1 MGHFIEDPN
10 VKRYDYSN
18 PDRQEKELYP
28 LMERR
33 PLYSYET
40 QQQPITCPV
49 PYSIEK
55 VSGKQ
60 EYVIPMR
67 AGRETEIEIQ
77 AYEPNDAMEISV
89 SCRSEVQ
96 MIKKVFS
103 TDYKNQ
109 ALAENLEKQYRSYR
123 AAEKQLP
130 HR

>member
-1 MGHFIEDPN
+1 
-10 VKRYDYSN
+10 
-18 PDRQEKELYP
+18 
-28 LMERR
+28 
-33 PLYSYET
+33 
-40 QQQPITCPV
+40 
-49 PYSIEK
+49 
-55 VSGKQ
+55 
-60 EYVIPMR
+60 MR
-67 AGRETEIEIQ
+67 AGRETEIEIH

-123 AAEKQLP
+123 AAEKQLL